1 MVTGEVKNK
10 IDNIWDTFWTGG
22 ITMQEE
28 YLKTIIAY
36 VCKNGDITAQTIVNE
51 PPFDAFDWA
60 AVFEG
65 ELPNI
70 GRYVNML
77 HDSIVA

>member
-1 MVTGEVKNK
+1 M
-10 IDNIWDTFWTGG
+10 
-22 ITMQEE
+22 
-28 YLKTIIAY
+28 
-36 VCKNGDITAQTIVNE
+36 CKNGDITAQTIVNE